1 MESNI
6 NESLV
11 LKSAAQ
17 NAVTGT
23 YKQLQPEV
31 SRYSVIK
38 SNRHQLNTI
47 LNEYQNIKGNSDR
60 KNYENSQ
67 MNERVQTRNQLLHK
81 STSSFDLIHRARRD
95 KYSLLNGWSIFRKM
109 IGMENNDHFQ
119 KAVSPNRDRLH
130 NITDIDGTSSFNRQ
144 LSTNQPMK
152 INYNKNETFQNTKST
167 FAKWRL
173 NGRNFDS
180 KRNIRVDDI
189 EGAAPK
195 DLKSIT
201 QSKRIKMSST
211 NMKELL
217 SQVDQFR
224 KKILSK

>member
-1 MESNI
+1 
-6 NESLV
+6 
-11 LKSAAQ
+11 
-17 NAVTGT
+17 
-23 YKQLQPEV
+23 
-31 SRYSVIK
+31 
-38 SNRHQLNTI
+38 
-47 LNEYQNIKGNSDR
+47 
-60 KNYENSQ
+60 
-67 MNERVQTRNQLLHK
+67 
-81 STSSFDLIHRARRD
+81 
-95 KYSLLNGWSIFRKM
+95 
-109 IGMENNDHFQ
+109 
-119 KAVSPNRDRLH
+119 
-130 NITDIDGTSSFNRQ
+130 
-144 LSTNQPMK
+144 MK